1 MEADALPPP
10 WQEGRPLATDGLSR
24 SRMGDE
30 DVIRLRRECGKSLDE
45 SANESF
51 WGDGEMLFR
60 TCFSFLFA
68 RP

>member
-30 DVIRLRRECGKSLDE
+30 DVIG
-45 SANESF
+45 
-51 WGDGEMLFR
+51 
-60 TCFSFLFA
+60 
-68 RP
+68 